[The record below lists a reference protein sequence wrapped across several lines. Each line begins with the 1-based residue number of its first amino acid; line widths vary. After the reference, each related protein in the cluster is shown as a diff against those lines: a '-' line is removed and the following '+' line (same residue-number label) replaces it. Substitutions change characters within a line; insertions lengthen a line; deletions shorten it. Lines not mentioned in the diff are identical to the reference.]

1 MRFRNQ
7 QTALDRGPRAI
18 WLTRRQMIAGGL
30 VAGVVPTIA
39 NAKDSEAIAKEFVA
53 RHKIPG
59 FSVAY
64 QAAGT
69 LRHVAAYGFA
79 DRAAPEPLRPDHRF
93 RIASLSKPLTAAGVM
108 LLVEAGALTLDSP
121 VLGPDGILA
130 SLTPDMDTL
139 AQPDWIA
146 AITVDHLLSHRSG
159 GWANA
164 KNDPMFR
171 LTNLNHADLIRS
183 ILKSDR
189 LKTEPGSAYA
199 YSNFGYCLLGRVIE
213 AVSGQS
219 YGDYMQTHVFGPAGV
234 ASFALA
240 GDKRADRKPD
250 EVIYKS
256 ERDDPYG
263 MKVAR
268 MDAHGGWIATPT
280 DMAMMMAAMDG
291 FRAVPDILSWDSV
304 EAMAHPARVGDGYG
318 RGLAISPNHGNRW
331 HTGKL
336 PGVVTVAVMIE
347 GGATMAGFVNVD
359 RPGLEDALDEVMWKI
374 HDAVMG

>member
-1 MRFRNQ
+1 MPQPVNGAEAKRKAPLLN
-7 QTALDRGPRAI
+7 
-18 WLTRRQMIAGGL
+18 RRQLMVGGIAS
-30 VAGVVPTIA
+30 AVVPVIA
-39 NAKDSEAIAKEFVA
+39 EAKAGKEIAADFIA

-59 FSVAY
+59 FSVAF
-64 QAAGT
+64 QAKGK

-79 DRAAPEPLRPDHRF
+79 DRAASEPLRPDHRF
-93 RIASLSKPLTAAGVM
+93 RIASLSKPLTAAGIM
-108 LLVEAGALTLDSP
+108 LLIEKGALTLDSP
-121 VLGPDGILA
+121 VLGPGGLLA
-130 SLTPDMDTL
+130 SLTPDLKSL

-146 AITVDHLLSHRSG
+146 AITVDHLLSHRAG
-159 GWANA
+159 GWGNA
-164 KNDPMFR
+164 TNDPMFR
-171 LTNLNHADLIRS
+171 LTKLNHADLIRS

-189 LKTEPGSAYA
+189 LQSEPGTAFA

-213 AVSGQS
+213 VLSGQS
-219 YGDYMQTHVFGPAGV
+219 YVDYMQTHVFGAAGV
-234 ASFALA
+234 SSFLLA
-240 GDKRADRKPD
+240 GDTRADRRPD
-250 EVIYKS
+250 EVVYSS
-256 ERDDPYG
+256 ERDDPYA

-304 EAMAHPARVGDGYG
+304 EAMAHPARAGDGYA
-318 RGLAISPNHGNRW
+318 RGLAVSPNHGNRW

-336 PGVVTVAVMIE
+336 PGVVTLAVMIE